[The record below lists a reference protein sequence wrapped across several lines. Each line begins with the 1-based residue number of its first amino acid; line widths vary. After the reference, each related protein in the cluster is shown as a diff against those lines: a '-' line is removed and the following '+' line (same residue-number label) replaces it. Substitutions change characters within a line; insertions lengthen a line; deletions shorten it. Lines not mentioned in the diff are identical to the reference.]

1 LTEIVVEGLRV
12 ELIEENNEKNK
23 DKEVVRVIKGM
34 KKVGK
39 MSSRLRVS

>member
-1 LTEIVVEGLRV
+1 LTEVVVEGLKIK
-12 ELIEENNEKNK
+12 LIEENEKDK
-23 DKEVVRVIKGM
+23 DKEVLRVIKEM